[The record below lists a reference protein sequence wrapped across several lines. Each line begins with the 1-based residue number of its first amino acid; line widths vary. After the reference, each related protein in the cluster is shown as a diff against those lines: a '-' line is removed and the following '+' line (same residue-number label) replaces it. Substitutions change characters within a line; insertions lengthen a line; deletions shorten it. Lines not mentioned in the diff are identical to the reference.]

1 MDPAQLCPKPVDQ
14 DQQQILPLDQ
24 PFLPHNLSKAATEDT
39 QLISSRVTDFT
50 VARLAVNMLLLVEPE
65 VIKQLDK
72 VTRVV
77 NTEDIRLS
85 EATIMAI
92 ASSAVDG
99 VATTDINSARVASRP
114 GRLIPPWRLLTK
126 LCYYPFFSPISC
138 MLNSCR
144 MEEHWKL
151 IGDFFLS
158 LFCRTSPRLPVIPPH
173 SSLKPIVFN

>member
-14 DQQQILPLDQ
+14 DQQQTLPLDQ
-24 PFLPHNLSKAATEDT
+24 PFLPHNLSKAATVDT

-50 VARLAVNMLLLVEPE
+50 VARLAVNMLVLVEPE
-65 VIKQLDK
+65 VTKQLDK

-126 LCYYPFFSPISC
+126 LCYYLLFFNFLHAELLQNGRTLETHWRFFSLPILPHITKAAC
-138 MLNSCR
+138 NSP
-144 MEEHWKL
+144 L
-151 IGDFFLS
+151 TAL
-158 LFCRTSPRLPVIPPH
+158 
-173 SSLKPIVFN
+173 